1 MGQVSG
7 KVAVVTGGASGIGE
21 ACAETLAR
29 EGASVL
35 ITDIDDALGKGVVER
50 ITKAGG
56 KAHYQRHDVR
66 DETAWPGIIADAE
79 KRFGRLDIMVANA
92 GIGVMAPIETMTLAD
107 WQRQQAI
114 NLDGVFLSIKHSIPA
129 MRRAGGGSIVL
140 MSSIAGLRG
149 APGLAAY
156 SATKGGVR
164 LLAKSVALEHA
175 ADNIRC
181 NSVHPGIIAT
191 PIWGKIPTGAEGN
204 RRNAPIDPKERAA
217 IAVPLTR
224 VGEAQDIANGVLFL
238 CTEAANYM
246 TGQELVI
253 DGGMTAGGRAPPRP
267 QQWRFEQ
274 RGRQRLDRG
283 GGGKCRRLGRG
294 RRLCRPWPGSFQRS
308 GPQGARLAADRQPV
322 PDGPCPGDAG
332 RRGLVG
338 EARWQA
344 GRCRASPV
352 PVGQHSIS
360 RRALQP
366 RLWRP
371 AMVRRRCTDRRPGAD
386 CRLGELGARGIGQI
400 RSATR
405 LIFLTVVSAMLFL
418 PTGR

>member
-1 MGQVSG
+1 MAGQVAG
-7 KVAVVTGGASGIGE
+7 KVAIVTGGASGIGE
-21 ACAETLAR
+21 ACSETLAR
-29 EGASVL
+29 EGAAVL
-35 ITDIDDALGKGVVER
+35 ITDIDDTLGKGVVER

-66 DETAWPGIIADAE
+66 DEAAWPGIVADAE

-164 LLAKSVALEHA
+164 LLAKSVALEYA

-238 CTEAANYM
+238 CTDAANYM

-253 DGGMTAGGRAPPRP
+253 DGGMTAGGRAPPR
-267 QQWRFEQ
+267 QQ
-274 RGRQRLDRG
+274 
-283 GGGKCRRLGRG
+283 
-294 RRLCRPWPGSFQRS
+294 
-308 GPQGARLAADRQPV
+308 
-322 PDGPCPGDAG
+322 
-332 RRGLVG
+332 
-338 EARWQA
+338 
-344 GRCRASPV
+344 
-352 PVGQHSIS
+352 
-360 RRALQP
+360 
-366 RLWRP
+366 
-371 AMVRRRCTDRRPGAD
+371 
-386 CRLGELGARGIGQI
+386 
-400 RSATR
+400 
-405 LIFLTVVSAMLFL
+405 
-418 PTGR
+418 